1 MGLLWATVDINMFLI
16 VYVRV
21 IDNKKDGLIME
32 GPFYGS
38 EHPSME
44 EAQEKCH
51 KLTAA
56 TKDHILIKIYSLDGI
71 DYPKA
76 KKMSSVHFDRVLTT

>member
-1 MGLLWATVDINMFLI
+1 
-16 VYVRV
+16 
-21 IDNKKDGLIME
+21 ME

-76 KKMSSVHFDRVLTT
+76 KKMSSVHFDRVFNNMKSARLLCDTPKRKKLQK